1 VPLPG
6 GGAIADTPGFGLPTL
21 DAVSSRQLGE
31 LFPEF
36 AAAAEA
42 ATAAAAAAAAEA
54 EGGGGRREGGGGGC
68 RFDDCLHVAEPGC
81 VVRGAGL
88 ERHPYYLKFLAE
100 VKVRGAGVE
109 AGDRR
114 VRAV

>member
-1 VPLPG
+1 VVGEMSRIGRGMHTTRSVTLVPLPG

-36 AAAAEA
+36 AAAGEA
-42 ATAAAAAAAAEA
+42 AA
-54 EGGGGRREGGGGGC
+54 GRC

-100 VKVRGAGVE
+100 VKVRAGGQGAPGK
-109 AGDRR
+109 GM
-114 VRAV
+114 